1 MPIARGDLHN
11 DSLKIGVL
19 GLGTSNLGVIDYL
32 YQRGFRFSLTLRSE
46 REPGLSKIPHG
57 IIPDRI
63 FTGENC
69 FASIDEEYLF
79 LSPSARLDRP
89 EIERA
94 RRRGVIIS
102 SDVSLF
108 FRQNAKTDVFTVTGT
123 DGKSTTV
130 TILFELLSSVYDS
143 AVLCGNIGRAL
154 SPLLL
159 APPSAAAVELSSF
172 QLMSTAPRS
181 KAALIT
187 NISENHLDWHR
198 DFDEYIR
205 AKENILKNAERR
217 ITSADSPAA
226 LALAKKHGADALF
239 STEFSDSEL
248 ARLGAKDRFTLSRG
262 FIMKNGEPLVSYEN
276 VGRHGKH
283 NVSNFMGALAMMDCE
298 IDKSTL
304 SRIESS
310 FRPLAHRAEFV
321 GSFGGVDF
329 IDSSIDSTPM
339 RTSITLSS
347 MKNKPVVILCGRG
360 KNLPVAPLL
369 DALLAH
375 SAGAVISGE
384 CKDEVLFAISRDLRF
399 KDSGYPIFSADS
411 FSGAVTLAAKLAGRG
426 GTVLLSPA
434 ATSYDTFSDYRERG
448 REFARLAAKTAL

>member
-1 MPIARGDLHN
+1 MPIAREDLHN

-32 YQRGFRFSLTLRSE
+32 YRRGFRFSLTLRSE
-46 REPGLSKIPHG
+46 REPRPSEIPHG

-63 FTGENC
+63 FTGEKC
-69 FASIDEEYLF
+69 FDSIDEQFLF

-89 EIERA
+89 EISRA
-94 RRRGVIIS
+94 HRRGVIIS

-108 FRQNAKTDVFTVTGT
+108 FKQNAKTEVFAVTGT

-130 TILFELLSSVYDS
+130 TILYELLSAVYDS

-159 APPSAAAVELSSF
+159 SPPSAAAVELSSF
-172 QLMSTAPRS
+172 QLMSTAPRAKS
-181 KAALIT
+181 ALIT

-217 ITSADSPAA
+217 ITSADSPVA
-226 LALAKKHGADALF
+226 LALAKKHGVDALF
-239 STEFSDSEL
+239 STELSDGEL
-248 ARLGAKDRFTLSRG
+248 SRLGAKDRFTLSNG
-262 FIMKNGEPLVSYEN
+262 VIMKNGEPLVSCEN
-276 VGRHGKH
+276 VGRYGKH
-283 NVSNFMGALAMMDCE
+283 NISNFMGALAMMNCE
-298 IDKSTL
+298 IDRSVI
-304 SRIESS
+304 SRIESD

-321 GSFGGVDF
+321 GNFGGVDF

-339 RTSITLSS
+339 RTAITLAS
-347 MKNKPVVILCGRG
+347 MEKRPVVILCGRG

-375 SAGAVISGE
+375 SAGAVVSGE
-384 CKDEVLFAISRDLRF
+384 YKDEVLLAISRDGRF
-399 KDSGYPIFSADS
+399 KAGGYPILAADS
-411 FSGAVTLAAKLAGRG
+411 FSDAVALASELAGRG

-434 ATSYDTFSDYRERG
+434 ATSYDAFSDYRARG